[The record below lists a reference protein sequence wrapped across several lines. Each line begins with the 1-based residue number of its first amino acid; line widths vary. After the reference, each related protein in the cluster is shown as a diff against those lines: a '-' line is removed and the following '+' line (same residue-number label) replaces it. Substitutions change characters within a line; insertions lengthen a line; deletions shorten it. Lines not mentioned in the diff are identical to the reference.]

1 MVSIST
7 VSLVLNGRDE
17 GRVKAPLAALV
28 REKADELGYTVNPLA
43 RSLRTCRTRIL
54 GFISEEVA
62 TTPYAGGII
71 LGAQDAASTYGYM
84 LFTVSTDGKASEE
97 NEIATLKRY
106 GVDGFFYSKMS
117 NRIAHVPESLSEY
130 PVVMVDATDH
140 ENKVP
145 SIEPDEFMIGY
156 DATNRLIQAGC
167 KRIAYVGCAEN
178 MIAQD
183 GRLAGYR
190 TALQEAGR
198 AFNPSLVCNVMN
210 YLFLEK
216 MSSIFKNFFKNF
228 FRGLYQ
234 VYSFRPL
241 ASGIP
246 SSSRYFAT
254 VRREMEIPFS
264 VSFSPRRRSL

>member
-1 MVSIST
+1 M
-7 VSLVLNGRDE
+7 
-17 GRVKAPLAALV
+17 
-28 REKADELGYTVNPLA
+28 
-43 RSLRTCRTRIL
+43 
-54 GFISEEVA
+54 
-62 TTPYAGGII
+62 
-71 LGAQDAASTYGYM
+71 
-84 LFTVSTDGKASEE
+84 FTVSTDGKASEE

-117 NRIAHVPESLSEY
+117 NRIAHVPESLNEY

-210 YLFLEK
+210 NGPALRAVNKLFDD
-216 MSSIFKNFFKNF
+216 
-228 FRGLYQ
+228 
-234 VYSFRPL
+234 
-241 ASGIP
+241 
-246 SSSRYFAT
+246 
-254 VRREMEIPFS
+254 
-264 VSFSPRRRSL
+264 

>member
-1 MVSIST
+1 MKEIAEQTGVSIST

-17 GRVKAPLAALV
+17 GRVNPALAKLV
-28 REKADELGYTVNPLA
+28 RNKATELGYKINPLA
-43 RSLRTCRTRIL
+43 RSLRTNKTRIL

-117 NRIAHVPESLSEY
+117 NRIAHVPESLSDY

-145 SIEPDEFMIGY
+145 SVEPDEFMIGY
-156 DATNRLIQAGC
+156 DATIRLLQAGLQTYRVRGLRGKHDRAGRSSC
-167 KRIAYVGCAEN
+167 RLPHRVAGGRTCVQPIAG
-178 MIAQD
+178 MQRSAQRSSFTRREQVVRRRAS
-183 GRLAGYR
+183 GRLLL
-190 TALQEAGR
+190 LQ
-198 AFNPSLVCNVMN
+198 
-210 YLFLEK
+210 
-216 MSSIFKNFFKNF
+216 
-228 FRGLYQ
+228 
-234 VYSFRPL
+234 
-241 ASGIP
+241 
-246 SSSRYFAT
+246 
-254 VRREMEIPFS
+254 
-264 VSFSPRRRSL
+264 

>member
-1 MVSIST
+1 MTTMKEIAEAAGVSIST

-17 GRVKAPLAALV
+17 GHVKAPLAALV

-84 LFTVSTDGKASEE
+84 IITVSTDGRASEE

-117 NRIAHVPESLSEY
+117 NRIASVPASLGDY
-130 PVVMVDATDH
+130 PVVMVDATDAD
-140 ENKVP
+140 NQIP
-145 SIEPDEFMIGY
+145 SIEPDEFQIAY
-156 DATNRLIQAGC
+156 DATKRLIQADC
-167 KRIAYVGCAEN
+167 KRIAYIGCSEN

-183 GRLAGYR
+183 GRFARVSGGIAG
-190 TALQEAGR
+190 
-198 AFNPSLVCNVMN
+198 
-210 YLFLEK
+210 
-216 MSSIFKNFFKNF
+216 
-228 FRGLYQ
+228 FR
-234 VYSFRPL
+234 FRL
-241 ASGIP
+241 
-246 SSSRYFAT
+246 
-254 VRREMEIPFS
+254 
-264 VSFSPRRRSL
+264 

>member
-1 MVSIST
+1 MKEIAEATGVSIST

-84 LFTVSTDGKASEE
+84 IITVSTDGRASEE

-117 NRIAHVPESLSEY
+117 NRIASVPASLGDY
-130 PVVMVDATDH
+130 PM
-140 ENKVP
+140 
-145 SIEPDEFMIGY
+145 
-156 DATNRLIQAGC
+156 C
-167 KRIAYVGCAEN
+167 K
-178 MIAQD
+178 
-183 GRLAGYR
+183 
-190 TALQEAGR
+190 
-198 AFNPSLVCNVMN
+198 
-210 YLFLEK
+210 
-216 MSSIFKNFFKNF
+216 
-228 FRGLYQ
+228 LYI
-234 VYSFRPL
+234 R
-241 ASGIP
+241 
-246 SSSRYFAT
+246 
-254 VRREMEIPFS
+254 
-264 VSFSPRRRSL
+264 

>member
-1 MVSIST
+1 MKEIAEQTGVSIST

-17 GRVKAPLAALV
+17 GRVNPALAKLV
-28 REKADELGYTVNPLA
+28 RNKATELGYKINPLA
-43 RSLRTCRTRIL
+43 RSLRTNKTRIL

-71 LGAQDAASTYGYM
+71 LGAQDAASAYGYM

-145 SIEPDEFMIGY
+145 SVEPDEFMIGY
-156 DATNRLIQAGC
+156 DATISADPG
-167 KRIAYVGCAEN
+167 RIANAS
-178 MIAQD
+178 
-183 GRLAGYR
+183 R
-190 TALQEAGR
+190 TWVAR
-198 AFNPSLVCNVMN
+198 
-210 YLFLEK
+210 K
-216 MSSIFKNFFKNF
+216 
-228 FRGLYQ
+228 
-234 VYSFRPL
+234 
-241 ASGIP
+241 
-246 SSSRYFAT
+246 T
-254 VRREMEIPFS
+254 
-264 VSFSPRRRSL
+264 

>member
-1 MVSIST
+1 
-7 VSLVLNGRDE
+7 
-17 GRVKAPLAALV
+17 
-28 REKADELGYTVNPLA
+28 
-43 RSLRTCRTRIL
+43 
-54 GFISEEVA
+54 
-62 TTPYAGGII
+62 
-71 LGAQDAASTYGYM
+71 M

-117 NRIAHVPESLSEY
+117 NRIAHVPESLNEY

-210 YLFLEK
+210 NGPALRAVNKLFDDEHPDG
-216 MSSIFKNFFKNF
+216 FFCFNDARAWYVYECAAR
-228 FRGLYQ
+228 RGLT
-234 VYSFRPL
+234 VGKDISVVGVDNHRV
-241 ASGIP
+241 
-246 SSSRYFAT
+246 FAET
-254 VRREMEIPFS
+254 P
-264 VSFSPRRRSL
+264 VSYTHLTLPTIA

>member
-1 MVSIST
+1 M
-7 VSLVLNGRDE
+7 
-17 GRVKAPLAALV
+17 
-28 REKADELGYTVNPLA
+28 A
-43 RSLRTCRTRIL
+43 RSLRTNKTRIL

-71 LGAQDAASTYGYM
+71 LGAQDAASAYGYM

-117 NRIAHVPESLSEY
+117 NRIAHVPESLNEY

-178 MIAQD
+178 MIAPGRSSCRLPHRVAGGRTCVQPIAGMQRNEQRSSFTRREQVVRRRAS
-183 GRLAGYR
+183 GRLLL
-190 TALQEAGR
+190 LQ
-198 AFNPSLVCNVMN
+198 
-210 YLFLEK
+210 
-216 MSSIFKNFFKNF
+216 
-228 FRGLYQ
+228 
-234 VYSFRPL
+234 
-241 ASGIP
+241 
-246 SSSRYFAT
+246 
-254 VRREMEIPFS
+254 
-264 VSFSPRRRSL
+264 